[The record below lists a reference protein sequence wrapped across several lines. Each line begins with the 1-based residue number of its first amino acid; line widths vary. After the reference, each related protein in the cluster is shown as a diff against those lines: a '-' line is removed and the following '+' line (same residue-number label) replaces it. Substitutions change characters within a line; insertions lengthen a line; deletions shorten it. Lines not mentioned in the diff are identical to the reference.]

1 MIVIIMPNTLCTEK
15 EYLYICA
22 FNNNSAILT
31 LQFWMS
37 EKLIYVKIFM
47 FSEGIHNWEKEHIN
61 FSFVSCKFCSWKFL
75 ELAFALMITLCI
87 CNHTLKN
94 IYIYI
99 DV

>member
-1 MIVIIMPNTLCTEK
+1 MCKKKKVKMKANSCGCSMIVIIMPNTLCMEK

-47 FSEGIHNWEKEHIN
+47 FSGSIHYWEKEHE
-61 FSFVSCKFCSWKFL
+61 F
-75 ELAFALMITLCI
+75 
-87 CNHTLKN
+87 
-94 IYIYI
+94 
-99 DV
+99 